1 MPEGKCKIVIVSE
14 GDPLQNPTQEAT
26 VNPGEPEVEPTV
38 VANEAGGPND
48 VPVKTR
54 ENIFVES
61 DNNGPPKSR
70 ATTRPTPITD
80 AVKGRLVV
88 NNDFYHEPFI
98 FKESD
103 RDVRDLVA
111 SPFIGTD
118 KSKMT
123 RKQSKA
129 SKHGH
134 ENQKSTK
141 PKPEKSSLNQ
151 IQAKMGEI
159 SQINALSIPLSSLC
173 HVAMEKAQWN
183 VGFYAKTLTKEA
195 QTSHQWNDTLAIFR
209 CPQLDQTAIIDAWM
223 IEEMIGQD

>member
-1 MPEGKCKIVIVSE
+1 
-14 GDPLQNPTQEAT
+14 EAI

-111 SPFIGTD
+111 SPFTARIRDYDMPDGIKVPTNLRTYDGTTDPDNHLIVFMGTMDVHKLPEQAWCRFFHITLCEAARFWYNNLTRGSIDGFHQLRD
-118 KSKMT
+118 K
-123 RKQSKA
+123 
-129 SKHGH
+129 
-134 ENQKSTK
+134 
-141 PKPEKSSLNQ
+141 L
-151 IQAKMGEI
+151 
-159 SQINALSIPLSSLC
+159 
-173 HVAMEKAQWN
+173 
-183 VGFYAKTLTKEA
+183 
-195 QTSHQWNDTLAIFR
+195 
-209 CPQLDQTAIIDAWM
+209 
-223 IEEMIGQD
+223 